1 MPKEWMSV
9 QEAAEYLGVAR
20 STIYRWAKEDRL
32 PIYKLAKGVARVRA
46 QDLMRF
52 VREARPLYGEGKVV
66 TEEPQERAWQGNPW
80 REDTGSKVQEFIKAN
95 KIGPREELLRRV
107 RMAVREIEPEAQI
120 ILYGS
125 RARGDA
131 APDSDWDFLILLD
144 GPVDHRRAT
153 AVRHRLYQVEWD
165 CGEVLSSIVR
175 SRDEWNSTRYR
186 LTPLHAEVEREGIPL

>member
-20 STIYRWAKEDRL
+20 STIYRWAKEDRF

-80 REDTGSKVQEFIKAN
+80 REDTGSEVQEFIKAN